1 MACGPTPGL
10 PNLSRACTFLTE
22 QLAIAS
28 VRRLLGVLLR
38 AFLFGTQNSEVETNR
53 SIAGTRKQL
62 SGRLLLVHPARLERA
77 TP

>member
-1 MACGPTPGL
+1 MSTSWPQTGIWGKPVIYP
-10 PNLSRACTFLTE
+10 
-22 QLAIAS
+22 S